1 MQKGFIELFNFLL
14 KYSDTEA
21 EFEFYWNRMVTEYN
35 IHKNVWLDRLYNIRE
50 KWCPAFSKQ
59 YFSGGIL
66 SSQRSE
72 STNHSISRRLSKTA
86 GLCDFYNS
94 FVSVISEWRS
104 RESGEDV
111 RCSQGLPSMAM
122 NYVKLLS
129 HAREVYTI
137 EIYFL
142 FEEQF
147 LKGSSCHQDLVGVSG
162 EVMKYHVW
170 RPDVDLIRHEVCFSV
185 KDLDISCSCRLFSEM
200 GILCSHSLRIL
211 NIHCVATIPDKY
223 ILKRWTKRVVEDR
236 TVENVCGVASG
247 GWVIQIG
254 RKFQRLVLSSQDN
267 SKAREA
273 CEDAFQN
280 AKMKIEAEIGPIF
293 FEDGEQTTDGVIQ
306 NPSRSRPKGE
316 RNKRLISTIEKKY
329 KYARGRKNYSK
340 YVELNTKAAV
350 QSSVRESVSSMVGS
364 GYLVH
369 PSGGSSSKLV
379 HFNPNEST

>member
-1 MQKGFIELFNFLL
+1 MTDQCSVMAAAIMQVFPNSKHRLCIWRIGENSKKHIKGLRMQKGFIELFNFLL

-21 EFEFYWNRMVTEYN
+21 EFKFYWNRMVTDYN

-66 SSQRSE
+66 SSQRS
-72 STNHSISRRLSKTA
+72 
-86 GLCDFYNS
+86 
-94 FVSVISEWRS
+94 
-104 RESGEDV
+104 
-111 RCSQGLPSMAM
+111 LPSMAM

-129 HAREVYTI
+129 HAREVYIT

-162 EVMKYHVW
+162 E
-170 RPDVDLIRHEVCFSV
+170 F
-185 KDLDISCSCRLFSEM
+185 KDLDISCRCRLFSEM
-200 GILCSHSLRIL
+200 CILCSHSLRIL

-236 TVENVCGVASG
+236 TVENVCGVASS

-267 SKAREA
+267 SKAWEA

-293 FEDGEQTTDGVIQ
+293 FEDGEQTTYGVIQ

-340 YVELNTKAAV
+340 YVELNTKATV
-350 QSSVRESVSSMVGS
+350 QSSVARIC
-364 GYLVH
+364 
-369 PSGGSSSKLV
+369 
-379 HFNPNEST
+379 F